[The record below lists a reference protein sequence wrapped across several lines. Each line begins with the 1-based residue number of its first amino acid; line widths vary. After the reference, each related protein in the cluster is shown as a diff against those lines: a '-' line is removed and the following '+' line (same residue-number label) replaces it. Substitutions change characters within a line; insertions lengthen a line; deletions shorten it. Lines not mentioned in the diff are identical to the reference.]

1 MEDVL
6 HDKLHKP
13 VDQLLKKE
21 MDRRQFLAHI
31 GAGALTIMGVSG
43 LIKGLVN
50 YSGRSSHHLSSGS
63 GGYGGSSY
71 GGKKH

>member
-1 MEDVL
+1 MEIVL
-6 HDKLHKP
+6 QDKLQKP
-13 VDQLLKKE
+13 VDQLLSKE
-21 MDRRQFLAHI
+21 MDRKQFLAHV

-50 YSGRSSHHLSSGS
+50 YSGRSHHLSSGS